1 MNKGYLSDKTMS
13 SNLRYDTP
21 LFPALE
27 TFRTQTSW
35 GGAAGCWDRKEL

>member
-1 MNKGYLSDKTMS
+1 MIKLCLDK
-13 SNLRYDTP
+13 NLRFDAP

-27 TFRTQTSW
+27 TLRTWTSW